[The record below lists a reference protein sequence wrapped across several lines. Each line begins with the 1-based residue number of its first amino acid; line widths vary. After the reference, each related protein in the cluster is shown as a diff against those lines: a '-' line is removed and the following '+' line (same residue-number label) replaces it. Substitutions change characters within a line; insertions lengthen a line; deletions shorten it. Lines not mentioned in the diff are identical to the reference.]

1 MTTKINF
8 LAWIIEVTFKLDD
21 DQKPY
26 FLKLVG
32 VTTVAANQLSPV
44 LPLPL
49 RMTLF
54 RLLTHVVAPLFY
66 ICAAEKE
73 KLKKVSLRQMLC
85 LPQNNIQPIVA

>member
-8 LAWIIEVTFKLDD
+8 LAWIIEVTFKLYVN
-21 DQKPY
+21 QKLF
-26 FLKLVG
+26 FLQLVG
-32 VTTVAANQLSPV
+32 VTTVAATQLSPF

-73 KLKKVSLRQMLC
+73 KLKKVSLRQLLC